1 MRTEERATNYYNQLS
16 RNETMNRVNLKKTVR
31 SSFNR
36 EVLRKSTTL
45 KIDPEKAAYESEL
58 IWENDAVSAKDELFP
73 RRKINPFKFYFHLFE
88 PIDWVFFIIGMIRC
102 LAVGFQVLLNII

>member
-1 MRTEERATNYYNQLS
+1 MRTEERSTNYYNQLS
-16 RNETMNRVNLKKTVR
+16 KNETMNRVNLKKTVR

-58 IWENDAVSAKDELFP
+58 IWENDAVSA
-73 RRKINPFKFYFHLFE
+73 
-88 PIDWVFFIIGMIRC
+88 
-102 LAVGFQVLLNII
+102 